1 MLKLLP
7 IFLIG
12 RSEVSTFSFYNLC
25 PIDPFVQ
32 NCNGIKSKNIWVNL
46 IIFAPLVNKYVSY
59 LWDWL
64 KFWFGVSGLSL
75 DWKFTLKP
83 SLQSNNS
90 LTLTSLYST
99 NCLRTSRLSP
109 DKNLWNSFSEQWP
122 LMMGNVSMSDA
133 NHCFSYK
140 I

>member
-1 MLKLLP
+1 MQLNVLSL
-7 IFLIG
+7 
-12 RSEVSTFSFYNLC
+12 STSIFYNLY

-32 NCNGIKSKNIWVNL
+32 WNKIKTYLNL
-46 IIFAPLVNKYVSY
+46 ISVAPLVNKYFNY
-59 LWDWL
+59 LWDCL
-64 KFWFGVSGLSL
+64 EFWVRASGLSL
-75 DWKFTLKP
+75 DWMFTQKP

-90 LTLTSLYST
+90 PTLTSLYST

-109 DKNLWNSFSEQWP
+109 NKNLWNSSSEQWP
-122 LMMGNVSMSDA
+122 LMIENVSMSDT